1 MAFCKNSIFPF
12 YCNRVTK
19 IKRVVAFIG
28 SNSHLRRKIH
38 LHVFLPEEMWLLFM
52 LRKRFISSFIIEI
65 HIEIKA
71 LGLLQDINY
80 EHQPTAVVGF
90 FMV

>member
-1 MAFCKNSIFPF
+1 M
-12 YCNRVTK
+12 
-19 IKRVVAFIG
+19 
-28 SNSHLRRKIH
+28 
-38 LHVFLPEEMWLLFM
+38 
-52 LRKRFISSFIIEI
+52 SSFIIEI

-71 LGLLQDINY
+71 FGLLQDINY